1 MRIDFFSQ
9 GLLVKSTFEDVDIF
23 EDSLYILCK
32 ANPKTEVTDWDSI
45 FCNGK
50 VVEKS
55 IMHRYKPI
63 DKYLGMD
70 WIMHKSL
77 HQEERD

>member
-1 MRIDFFSQ
+1 MLIHTRRI
-9 GLLVKSTFEDVDIF
+9 
-23 EDSLYILCK
+23 CK

-63 DKYLGMD
+63 DRYLGMD